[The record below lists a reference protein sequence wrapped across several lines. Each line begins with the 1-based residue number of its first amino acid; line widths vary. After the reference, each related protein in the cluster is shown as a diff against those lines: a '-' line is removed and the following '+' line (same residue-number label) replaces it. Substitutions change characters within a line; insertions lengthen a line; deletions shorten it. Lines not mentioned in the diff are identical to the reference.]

1 LFLPPILK
9 KKLDKILIKCKSEE
23 CRKKIEEL
31 NLKGGTLIEN
41 NWNSIK
47 LFSPQEFAKQNSDK
61 EFLVSDYSESNLNGY
76 TGQEMANMFKNA
88 GVIPSNIVFNKNFQK
103 LISTTPTTQP
113 SISVGAKSLGS
124 IKLSIIEDWVQ
135 SGQAT
140 TTVRNSSYHNSFYK
154 GDGIYTTDKGNL
166 VNITYKGLVKLQGNK
181 VVGNNISYTK
191 DEFAKAEGFGTWT
204 NFQKNAKYAGKTLM
218 DGGSVHLY
226 NITTTQPSTSVESKK
241 IKLKDGKNYNTIEIT
256 SAMLENIGYT
266 PVEIG
271 KILKKI
277 C

>member
-1 LFLPPILK
+1 MINAWGDSFRANEFYDVARPSVIDNKFLPVTQEAEDGIVVDLFES
-9 KKLDKILIKCKSEE
+9 DKITKAA
-23 CRKKIEEL
+23 KKI
-31 NLKGGTLIEN
+31 KRDAYY
-41 NWNSIK
+41 
-47 LFSPQEFAKQNSDK
+47 AKRAEREQRAAS
-61 EFLVSDYSESNLNGY
+61 
-76 TGQEMANMFKNA
+76 A
-88 GVIPSNIVFNKNFQK
+88 
-103 LISTTPTTQP
+103 TPTQK
-113 SISVGAKSLGS
+113 ALGN
-124 IKLSIIEDWVQ
+124 IALNIIEDWVQ